1 MSRKRTGGIGREGS
15 RPSRGKGVR
24 KLSATC
30 SRDVDKSENRRPSSS
45 PSRARENTPT
55 YPTSVS
61 KDTSNS
67 TVRLT
72 GAPARTHAKG
82 ERRGGN
88 PSYRSWRRKKFGGDF
103 DPIAVAVDEAVRAF
117 SRKDPERDRAVWLS
131 VANQIGEGA
140 FRAKM
145 RQMQAQIEQSRE
157 ACAPIQNKAAY
168 FQGLLNR
175 YTEHHTDSTKGA
187 SCTQ

>member
-1 MSRKRTGGIGREGS
+1 MNRK
-15 RPSRGKGVR
+15 PAKKAVR

-30 SRDVDKSENRRPSSS
+30 SREVGKSENPRLSSS
-45 PSRARENTPT
+45 SSRVRSPSPTVSPTMFPNGNTNR
-55 YPTSVS
+55 V
-61 KDTSNS
+61 
-67 TVRLT
+67 VRLT

-82 ERRGGN
+82 TKPREMFKR
-88 PSYRSWRRKKFGGDF
+88 WRRKKFGGDF
-103 DPIAVAVDEAVRAF
+103 DPIAVAVDEAVRAY

-175 YTEHHTDSTKGA
+175 YTEHHGNSTKGA